1 MYGVPTAQC
10 EPIRSRN
17 LSPLPRNR
25 FLDPEAVIAEG
36 IKGGGKTLPANV
48 FSVPTRTI
56 GGRIRKVSQYS
67 VRSDEDDDDN
77 DRISY
82 LSAAEEEEPETSS
95 DTEDAELRNIE
106 RSAKVR
112 RKRVSNI
119 SRSRSENDLRNNE
132 DLVASRQFAPSP
144 YFLAV
149 PEHGQVRVVRRRT
162 PSVRSLAK
170 GVRGKDDTRTVR
182 KRRSPKTRRK
192 SLPVRPSLIH
202 RTTSPL
208 AQKNIPTIDQ
218 TSAGRGQGSL
228 IGMAGTALA
237 GAGMLAMGVGGGEG
251 LKGVVVENDGVDN
264 DTEEGLRQSPSP
276 PTIEINLHEED
287 GNMRRINSVA
297 DQFSEEEL
305 EKSASPSPPPPPPLP
320 PSFSAQ
326 EVEEMRR
333 VLKFFFMDPIQKW
346 KAKRRFP
353 WKLCLQLMKI
363 VFITVQLCLF
373 ASQRSAFITFT
384 ESNKV
389 AFEHLFLQD
398 WDPALEGMPY
408 PPPRGPYA
416 VYDKGTFFDIIDY
429 AITNYFNMSNL
440 AVGTYAVRPPGSKGF
455 SSYGLHSTADSSL
468 IPAPKF
474 CQTYYPNATIEPE
487 NNSYSFP
494 ARAREECLVLGS
506 FGDGVSIKEELAL
519 SNMTVDFDTLI
530 NVTLK
535 FKVKTIHFRSLVA
548 LDFVTCYIFDV
559 NILFDNNARNG
570 QMPINLKIKDHWQGN
585 CSGVTAQAYH
595 EDEIIRGLLIFF
607 DATCIWVSFLSM
619 VLCLR
624 SIKRAFRLSKKTECF
639 LLAYKASPLSS
650 SERWEFVNF
659 WYLTIILN
667 DILAII
673 GSFSKIL
680 METKIVIDWNLT
692 GLALGT
698 SNLLVWVGVLRYLSF
713 FSRYNILIVTLKHA
727 MPDLIRFL
735 VCTLVLFFGFVFC
748 GWAVLGPYNLK
759 FRSIWTTMWCLFSLV
774 NGDDMFVTFTASSPE
789 SPLVWY
795 YAQIYLYTFICLF
808 IYVNISLFTA
818 VILDSY
824 SLIKYYYQ
832 HGFPKSDLFEFIDEC
847 SDPPEGESYRQRS
860 ISTLPMDRRP
870 KSRISQHSV
879 PRAFNHS
886 AATTSATASIATAP
900 NPRTSTWKN
909 LKISV
914 TKSTANCFRCCKGG
928 RRRRKHA
935 TSISGH
941 ANHSRINRSDSQR
954 QQLVYSSASDDNAFP
969 GATVHM

>member
-1 MYGVPTAQC
+1 MYGVPPAQC

-25 FLDPEAVIAEG
+25 FLEPEAVIAEG

-48 FSVPTRTI
+48 FSVPSRTI

-67 VRSDEDDDDN
+67 VRSDEDDDDD
-77 DRISY
+77 DRMSY
-82 LSAAEEEEPETSS
+82 LSAAEEEPEEPETSS
-95 DTEDAELRNIE
+95 DSEDVELRKIE
-106 RSAKVR
+106 RLASNR
-112 RKRVSNI
+112 RRRVTNI
-119 SRSRSENDLRNNE
+119 SRSRSENDVRKA
-132 DLVASRQFAPSP
+132 DLVGSRRFAPSP
-144 YFLAV
+144 FLTV
-149 PEHGQVRVVRRRT
+149 PDHGQAPIVKRRT
-162 PSVRSLAK
+162 RSVRSLAK
-170 GVRGKDDTRTVR
+170 GARGRDDKIGR
-182 KRRSPKTRRK
+182 KRRSPKTRRR
-192 SLPVRPSLIH
+192 SLPVTNAQRPALIH

-208 AQKNIPTIDQ
+208 SQRFSPTFDPI
-218 TSAGRGQGSL
+218 SAGRGGGL
-228 IGMAGTALA
+228 VGMAGTALA
-237 GAGMLAMGVGGGEG
+237 GAGMLAMGVGGGEI
-251 LKGVVVENDGVDN
+251 LKGVVVEDKAEENDMEDV
-264 DTEEGLRQSPSP
+264 LPQSPSP
-276 PTIEINLHEED
+276 PIIEINLQEED

-297 DQFSEEEL
+297 DQFSDASM
-305 EKSASPSPPPPPPLP
+305 EKSDSPSPPPPPRP
-320 PSFSAQ
+320 PPFSPH

-353 WKLCLQLMKI
+353 WKLCLQLLKI

-389 AFEHLFLQD
+389 AFEHLFLHE

-416 VYDKGTFFDIIDY
+416 VYDKATFFDIVDY
-429 AITNYFNMSNL
+429 AVTNYFNMSDL
-440 AVGTYAVRPPGSKGF
+440 AVGTYAVRPPAD
-455 SSYGLHSTADSSL
+455 SSYGLHPTDDDSP
-468 IPAPKF
+468 IPSPTF
-474 CQTYYPNATIEPE
+474 CQTFYPNASINPE
-487 NNSYSFP
+487 SNNYSFP
-494 ARAREECLVLGS
+494 SRVREECIELGS
-506 FGDGVSIKEELAL
+506 FGDGVSIRDELAL
-519 SNMTVDFDTLI
+519 SNKTIDFDSLI
-530 NVTLK
+530 NVTLQ

-559 NILFDNNARNG
+559 NILLDNHGHNG
-570 QMPINLKIKDHWQGN
+570 QILVSLRIKDHWQSG
-585 CSGVTAQAYH
+585 CTGVTAQAYH
-595 EDEIIRGLLIFF
+595 EDEIIKGLLIFF
-607 DATCIWVSFLSM
+607 DAICICVSVLSM
-619 VLCLR
+619 ILCLR
-624 SIKRAFRLSKKTECF
+624 SLKRAYRLYDKTDNF
-639 LLAYKASPLSS
+639 LMAFKGSPLSK

-667 DILAII
+667 DVLAVV
-673 GSFSKIL
+673 GSVSKIL
-680 METKIVIDWNLT
+680 METKTVIDWNLT

-759 FRSIWTTMWCLFSLV
+759 FRSIWTTMMCLFSLV

-789 SPLVWY
+789 STVVWY
-795 YAQIYLYTFICLF
+795 YSQIYLYAFICLF

-847 SDPPEGESYRQRS
+847 SDPPEGESYKQRS
-860 ISTLPMDRRP
+860 LSTLPMNRRP
-870 KSRISQHSV
+870 KSRISQLSVPHSV
-879 PRAFNHS
+879 
-886 AATTSATASIATAP
+886 AATSSATASSTTAP
-900 NPRTSTWKN
+900 TTQSASWTDFRTAVS
-909 LKISV
+909 
-914 TKSTANCFRCCKGG
+914 KSTANCFRCCKRG
-928 RRRRKHA
+928 RRRKHA
-935 TSISGH
+935 TNISGH
-941 ANHSRINRSDSQR
+941 TNHSRINRSDSHR
-954 QQLVYSSASDDNAFP
+954 QQLVYSSDSDDNAAHP
-969 GATVHM
+969 GSTVHM